1 MESKEEMEKILKIIQ
16 KKRKREKQVPEK
28 KKNKGVRK
36 TKQKILNEYYNLKP
50 VIKVENNIRL
60 IEPYEFKYQLYIK
73 RRWIGKKLIDVLDS
87 EFQAFP
93 KEYYSQAITDGKI
106 LINNNKTT
114 NDYIL
119 KDNDFLT
126 HLTIRNENPII
137 AKKLDIV
144 FEDENYLVVDK
155 PSSWPVHICGG
166 YNFNTLQRILMD
178 EYKYNDIKILHRLDK
193 QTSGIV
199 IFAKNKESADV
210 FRSKLHTD
218 EVQKIYLAR
227 VKGNFVPQDK
237 KVICKKYIKALDKSR
252 GIHTDVSDIEV
263 EKYLKNK
270 KKEESI
276 KKNKK
281 KENKK
286 NKDKDFDNKNED
298 KDEDN
303 KINDKGD
310 KERKNKINDNNSK
323 DEEGEDHKN
332 KDNNINEG
340 EQNKNN
346 NNIINEK
353 EDIINQNKE
362 DINNEEYN
370 EKNEPKYA
378 ETEFE
383 FLFYDEKSNTSVVKC
398 YPKTGRTHQIRIH
411 LRSLGFPI
419 ANDPCYGGIIYN
431 DLKEFDNQKLKEFQ
445 FNTEN
450 KDISVSELFCYKIWL
465 HSFSYKFDKYE
476 FKTKEPDWAKKE
488 YNIEHKF

>member
-1 MESKEEMEKILKIIQ
+1 MESKEETEKILKIIQ
-16 KKRKREKQVPEK
+16 KKRKREKKTPEIK
-28 KKNKGVRK
+28 ERKGARK

-50 VIKVENNIRL
+50 VIKIENNIRF

-73 RRWIGKKLIDVLDS
+73 RRWLGKKIIDVLDT
-87 EFQAFP
+87 EFHAFP
-93 KEYYSQAITDGKI
+93 REYYSQAITDGKI
-106 LINNNKTT
+106 LINNNKIT

-126 HLTIRNENPII
+126 HLTVRNENPII

-155 PSSWPVHICGG
+155 PSSWPVHICGA

-199 IFAKNKESADV
+199 IFAKNKESADI

-218 EVQKIYLAR
+218 EVQKIYFAR
-227 VKGNFVPQDK
+227 VKGNFIPKDK
-237 KVICKKYIKALDKSR
+237 RVICKKYIKALDKSR
-252 GIHTDVSDIEV
+252 GIHTDVSDTEV
-263 EKYLKNK
+263 ENYLKNK
-270 KKEESI
+270 KKEEENKNKED

-281 KENKK
+281 NKK
-286 NKDKDFDNKNED
+286 ED
-298 KDEDN
+298 KDKEE
-303 KINDKGD
+303 INIIKNN
-310 KERKNKINDNNSK
+310 KNKENNNSK
-323 DEEGEDHKN
+323 DEINIINDNNKDKDEGKN
-332 KDNNINEG
+332 NDNDNNINEKD
-340 EQNKNN
+340 NT
-346 NNIINEK
+346 
-353 EDIINQNKE
+353 INQNKE
-362 DINNEEYN
+362 DINNNEEYD

-431 DLKEFDNQKLKEFQ
+431 DLKEFDNQKFKEFQ
-445 FNTEN
+445 FNSEN
-450 KDISVSELFCYKIWL
+450 KDNISVSELFCYKIWL

-476 FKTKEPDWAKKE
+476 FKTKEPDWVKKE
-488 YNIEHKF
+488 YIIEHKFE